1 MAWQVMFGPNQP
13 KIQQLFLSKQLL
25 ASELTDV
32 TSWGQL
38 INVYFW
44 NLRNGCTPSAK
55 LASLLGIELQ
65 IYYWY
70 RSFSKAQSQSGDN
83 LFD

>member
-13 KIQQLFLSKQLL
+13 RIQQLFLSKQLL

-38 INVYFW
+38 INVYF
-44 NLRNGCTPSAK
+44 
-55 LASLLGIELQ
+55 
-65 IYYWY
+65 
-70 RSFSKAQSQSGDN
+70 
-83 LFD
+83 